1 MFLEDCFRWE
11 RALKLEAAKQ
21 DASNGV
27 IAFDLMRTAFER
39 TWKSHP
45 DRRWDS
51 LCRFAGRPARIR
63 VVGQGLSKQIA
74 RAFEHLLV
82 KENPS
87 SPELKIDLWDEGD
100 TSVSCPVN
108 TKPLDP
114 CLLKSSSYVEFG
126 LILGS
131 LNDPYIGCQRPQVVT
146 WFGRREQHIVGW
158 ISHHHQLPIYERGK
172 PLHFP
177 LLLWHSDRGAEVIH
191 AALVSKNGK
200 GVLFAGKGGAGK
212 STVALACI
220 RAGFGYLGDDYIGL
234 EACAGGHFV
243 GHSLYSAT
251 WLMADHFARFPQ
263 LMSYAIYPERPE
275 QEKTLALLSEVFPHQ
290 LCRTATIYALLLP
303 RIVADSGNPD
313 KACHEGGSAFRT
325 GAEFDSPSSEFR
337 SSNSQQTR
345 VFGRTCALLL
355 ARVGKRFEWC
365 FRSRSGV
372 A

>member
-1 MFLEDCFRWE
+1 
-11 RALKLEAAKQ
+11 LKLEAAKQ
-21 DASNGV
+21 DGSNGA
-27 IAFDLMRTAFER
+27 IAFDLMQTAFER

-63 VVGQGLSKQIA
+63 VVGQGLSEQIA
-74 RAFEHLLV
+74 RAFGHLLV
-82 KENPS
+82 KENS
-87 SPELKIDLWDEGD
+87 SNPELKIDLWDEGH

-108 TKPLDP
+108 TEPLDP
-114 CLLKSSSYVEFG
+114 RLLKSTSYVEFG

-146 WFGRREQHIVGW
+146 WFDRRKQHIVGW
-158 ISHHHQLPIYERGK
+158 ISHHDQLPIYERGK

-200 GVLFAGKGGAGK
+200 GVLFAGKGGVGK

-220 RAGFGYLGDDYIGL
+220 QAGFDYLGDDYIGL
-234 EACAGGHFV
+234 ETCEDGHFV

-263 LMSYAIYPERPE
+263 VMRYAIYPERPA
-275 QEKTLALLSEVFPHQ
+275 QEKTLVLLSEVFPRQ
-290 LCRTATIYALLLP
+290 LCRTATVYALVLP
-303 RIVADSGNPD
+303 RIVADSSSRIRPAS
-313 KACHEGGSAFRT
+313 KAEALF
-325 GAEFDSPSSEFR
+325 ALAPSSILLR
-337 SSNSQQTR
+337 PNSGAATLHKLGHLAEQVPCYWLELAQDLNEIPPR
-345 VFGRTCALLL
+345 VEGLFDT
-355 ARVGKRFEWC
+355 ARRDHV
-365 FRSRSGV
+365 S
-372 A
+372 